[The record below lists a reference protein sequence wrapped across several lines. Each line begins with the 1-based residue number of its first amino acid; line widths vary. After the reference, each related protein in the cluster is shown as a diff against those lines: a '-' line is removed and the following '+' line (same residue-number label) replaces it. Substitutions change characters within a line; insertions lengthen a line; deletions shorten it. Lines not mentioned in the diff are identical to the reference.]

1 MALSRLEYS
10 AGVNK
15 DDTPL
20 SAEGGWTDADKV
32 RFVRG
37 KPETIGG
44 WDPVLADTFEGI
56 GRGGHAWTDIEGR
69 SYLAWGTAEK
79 LYAYASGTIFDITPL
94 HSTGV
99 ISNPFSTTNGS
110 ATVTVAHPDHNLETG
125 QFVDFTNINGTVGGL
140 NLNGGFTI
148 TVSDGDNY
156 SFSYTGGG
164 TATSTTSLTGGT
176 VDFKA
181 YLVAGLVDA
190 TGEPGGYGSGEYSEG
205 GYGGSVLA
213 TDTLPRVWHLDNW
226 GENLLALPR
235 GGGLYEWQPSL
246 SYDELVTNG
255 DFASATGWTTGTG
268 WSIGGGVA
276 TATAGTASTLSRPI
290 SLEAGKTYVAVFTI
304 TRTAGSVAFG
314 INNIDV
320 GDASTPISHSGT
332 FTRIF
337 TTSATTTPITF
348 FKDAGF
354 AGTIDNVSVTLYDK
368 AYRIEEAP
376 PRSDAMFVD
385 PNRIVVLIGTSLYNV
400 SESDGHDPYNQ
411 MAIRTSDREN
421 NRQWTVQDDNL
432 ASDYLLAVGGRA
444 ISGLATRA
452 QNLLWTDSALYT
464 MQFTGDLDEPF
475 TYSLAGTGCG
485 LGGPLAKAEHNG
497 AAFWMS
503 KDNFFLFGGSIPS
516 PIPSTVR
523 RDTFEHIAA
532 LQQDKIV
539 AGINPGFSEVW
550 WFYPDS
556 RDGNECS
563 RYVAFKWEGN
573 GEWTCGTFNR
583 STWIKPGVFDY
594 PIALGTDGVIYY
606 QEKGQTAGGSA
617 LVSYLEGSY
626 SDLDDGENLTTL
638 LRILPDFEGQTGSVD
653 FDVYLKSFPNSTE
666 VHKGTYTAAPN
677 TEKIDLRAKG
687 RLMKVKLSASSSPSF
702 WRLGSLRA
710 DIKPSGERR

>member
-1 MALSRLEYS
+1 MALSRIEYTPY
-10 AGVNK
+10 VNK

-44 WDPVLADTFEGI
+44 WDAVTASAFTGI
-56 GRGGHAWTDIEGR
+56 ARGGHAWTDIEGR
-69 SYLAWGTAEK
+69 RYAAWGTAEK
-79 LYAYASGTIFDITPL
+79 LYAYASGAIYDITPV

-99 ISNPFSTTNGS
+99 LSNAFSTTNGS
-110 ATVTVAHPDHNLETG
+110 PTVTVAHVDHGFITG
-125 QFVDFTNINGTVGGL
+125 QIVTFSNAAATVGGL
-140 NLNGGFTI
+140 TINGAYTVTPTSDDGYSI
-148 TVSDGDNY
+148 TAGSNA
-156 SFSYTGGG
+156 SS
-164 TATSTTSLTGGT
+164 TSSLTGGT
-176 VDFKA
+176 VDFSA
-181 YLVAGLVDA
+181 ALPAGLVDA
-190 TGEPGGYGSGEYSEG
+190 SGEPGGYGSGTYSEG

-235 GGGLYEWQPSL
+235 GGGLYEWQPAL

-268 WSIGGGVA
+268 WSIGAGVA
-276 TATAGTASTLSRPI
+276 TAAAGTGSDLSRPVAM
-290 SLEAGKTYVAVFTI
+290 EGGKTYEVTATI
-304 TRTAGSVAFG
+304 TRTAGSLTIKTNGGTIGAAG
-314 INNIDV
+314 T
-320 GDASTPISHSGT
+320 AISHSGT
-332 FTRIF
+332 FTRTF
-337 TTSATTTPITF
+337 LAPAGSTSIVF
-348 FKDAGF
+348 SKDATF
-354 AGTIDNVSVTLYDK
+354 AGTVDNVSVKLKSK
-368 AYRIEEAP
+368 AYRIPEAP

-400 SESDGHDPYNQ
+400 GESDGHDPYNQ
-411 MAIRTSDREN
+411 MAVRTSDREN
-421 NRQWTVQDDNL
+421 NRLWTIADDNL

-452 QNLLWTDSALYT
+452 QNLVWTDSALYT

-475 TYSLAGTGCG
+475 RYSLAGTGCG

-497 AAFWMS
+497 TAFWMS
-503 KDNFFLFGGSIPS
+503 KDNFFAFGGSIPQ

-523 RDTFEHIAA
+523 RDTFENIAD

-550 WFYPDS
+550 WFYPDG

-563 RYVAFKWEGN
+563 RYVAFKWEGD
-573 GEWTCGTFNR
+573 GGWTCGTFAR

-594 PIALGTDGVIYY
+594 PIALGTDGVVYY
-606 QEKGQTAGGSA
+606 HEKGQTAGGSA
-617 LVSYLEGSY
+617 LVSFLEGSY

-638 LRILPDFEGQTGSVD
+638 LRILPDFEGQTGAVD
-653 FDVYLKSFPNSTE
+653 FDIYLKPFPNAAE

-677 TEKIDLRAKG
+677 TEKIDLRGKA